1 MVKSLTNYP
10 TLIGDI
16 VMPNS
21 LMNIAQAL
29 ANKVKTE
36 VGTQTQQQLDEK
48 RTTQLN
54 YELMYKMLESE
65 VEKHILEN
73 QGNRCVDEFRQN
85 ILTKFQD
92 LVQILIK

>member
-1 MVKSLTNYP
+1 MT
-10 TLIGDI
+10 
-16 VMPNS
+16 NS
-21 LMNIAQAL
+21 LITIAQTL
-29 ANKVKTE
+29 ANRVRGSE
-36 VGTQTQQQLDEK
+36 LSNQQQAVDSK

-73 QGNRCVDEFRQN
+73 QGNRSVDEFRQN

-92 LVQILIK
+92 LVSILIK

>member
-1 MVKSLTNYP
+1 MLNTKLLGVMQ
-10 TLIGDI
+10 
-16 VMPNS
+16 MPNN
-21 LMNIAQAL
+21 LITIAQTL
-29 ANKVKTE
+29 ANRVRGTE
-36 VGTQTQQQLDEK
+36 LNNQQHQVDEK
-48 RTTQLN
+48 KTTQLN

-92 LVQILIK
+92 LVTILTK

>member
-1 MVKSLTNYP
+1 MPSN
-10 TLIGDI
+10 LI
-16 VMPNS
+16 
-21 LMNIAQAL
+21 NIAQTL
-29 ANKVKTE
+29 ANRVRGTEVSTQTKVDAKTE
-36 VGTQTQQQLDEK
+36 TN
-48 RTTQLN
+48 LN

-85 ILTKFQD
+85 ILTKFQS